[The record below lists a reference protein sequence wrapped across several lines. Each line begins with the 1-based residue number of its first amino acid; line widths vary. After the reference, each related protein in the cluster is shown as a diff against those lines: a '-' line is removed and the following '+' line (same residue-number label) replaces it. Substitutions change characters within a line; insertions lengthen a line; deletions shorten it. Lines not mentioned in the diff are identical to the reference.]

1 MPFLELQNLQKT
13 YPDGTR
19 AVRGIDLAVD
29 EGEFIVLLG
38 PSGCGKTTTLR
49 MIAGLENPTD
59 GQIVLANQNVT
70 HLPPSQRDMG
80 FVFQF
85 YALYPHMSV
94 QKNIAF
100 PLENIG
106 MAASDINA
114 TVDRVARAL
123 GIEGLLGQYP
133 RQLSGGD
140 QQRVSLARA
149 MVRTPDVYLMDEP
162 LGTLDA
168 EHRLELREFI
178 RRQQLALSTTAIY
191 VTHDQEEAMS
201 LADRMVVMEGG
212 KIRQTGSPSEIY
224 TQPADLF
231 VANFVGSPGMNLIR
245 GRIVRDGDGLAFT
258 RQGANV
264 HLPIRRRVFP
274 GRAILGIRPEFIRP
288 ADRGVPGKVVLEE
301 YMGSHVY
308 VHVDTPLG
316 ELVMHAP
323 GRFAIS
329 ETIRLRLD
337 EDRICLFDPETGV
350 GLGAS
355 TKDAKKLF

>member
-1 MPFLELQNLQKT
+1 MPFLELHNLQKT

-19 AVRGIDLAVD
+19 AVRGIDLAVE

-49 MIAGLENPTD
+49 MIAGLEVPTA
-59 GQIVLANQNVT
+59 GQVVLNDQDVT
-70 HLPPSQRDMG
+70 HLPPSQRDVG

-85 YALYPHMSV
+85 YALYPHMTAR
-94 QKNIAF
+94 QNISF

-106 MAASDINA
+106 TLPSDIEL
-114 TVDRVARAL
+114 TIDRVARAL
-123 GIEGLLGQYP
+123 GIAALLDRYP

-168 EHRLELREFI
+168 EHRLDLREFI
-178 RRQQLALSTTAIY
+178 RAQQLALSITALY

-212 KIRQTGSPSEIY
+212 KIRQIGSPSDIY
-224 TQPADLF
+224 NYPADLF
-231 VANFVGSPGMNLIR
+231 VANFVGSPGMNLLR
-245 GRIVRDGDGLAFT
+245 GQIAQHQAGLAFT
-258 RQGANV
+258 RRGSNV
-264 HLPIRRRVFP
+264 HIPIHLSQGVTP
-274 GRAILGIRPEFIRP
+274 TRAILGIRPEFIHP
-288 ADRGVPGKVVLEE
+288 ADRGLTGKVILSE
-301 YMGSHVY
+301 YLGSHAY

-316 ELVMHAP
+316 ELVMRAP
-323 GRFAIS
+323 DRFA
-329 ETIRLRLD
+329 RD
-337 EDRICLFDPETGV
+337 EKIHLHLNKARVRLFDPDTGTA
-350 GLGAS
+350 LA
-355 TKDAKKLF
+355 